1 MLLSCNASPIPFVL
15 FPVIMR
21 LLSLPILS
29 FSLCL
34 IFGGGALMGQSRSR
48 EHGWVGLRPLPRNE
62 LDHQA
67 NHGGSWKGTPTYA
80 EQKGNYPFVAQ
91 QIDVV
96 KGWLDGD
103 FKTKRMF
110 MEHYWGLGDDRDH
123 QDPAKNLL
131 IKSIR
136 DWEREGGVVEHILL
150 CREYRLAIHRGHQNA
165 KPGPFRED
173 TRILY
178 AEDLR
183 LIRKIFKQAH
193 DRGLTRQDNYKIM
206 MMVEHPS
213 FFATDERVKPIVDL
227 VDGIAYEAH
236 QFNRHWPLES
246 GWSQPAK
253 VIKGARWTI
262 DQGKDYVFYFG
273 PIIWKGEQIE
283 PPKTKEYEPFLERKW
298 LETYWAEGLPKQH
311 PRMHYY
317 LNTFP
322 HGCGRGRPVG
332 PESDPHSTLGFAKW
346 LIEEIKGPFQQEG
359 GR

>member
-1 MLLSCNASPIPFVL
+1 MTCNASLISFVSL
-15 FPVIMR
+15 HVIMR
-21 LLSLPILS
+21 FFSPLIAS
-29 FSLCL
+29 FSLLL
-34 IFGGGALMGQSRSR
+34 IFGGGLLRGQSRPGD
-48 EHGWVGLRPLPRNE
+48 HGWVGLRPLPRNQ

-67 NHGGSWKGTPTYA
+67 NHGGSWKGTPTYH
-80 EQKGNYPFVAQ
+80 EQKGNYPFVAR

-96 KGWLDGD
+96 KGWLEGD

-110 MEHYWGLGDDRDH
+110 MEHYCGLGGGRDH
-123 QDPAKNLL
+123 PDPAKNLL

-136 DWEREGGVVEHILL
+136 DWERKGGVVEHILL
-150 CREYRLAIHRGHQNA
+150 CREYRLAIHRGHQDA
-165 KPGPFRED
+165 KPGPFKED
-173 TRILY
+173 TRILS
-178 AEDLR
+178 AGDIR
-183 LIRKIFKQAH
+183 LIRKIFKESH
-193 DRGLTRQDNYKIM
+193 DRGLTKKDNYKIM
-206 MMVEHPS
+206 MMVEHPC
-213 FFATDERVKPIVDL
+213 FFATDPRVKPIVEL

-253 VIKGARWTI
+253 VIKGAQWTI
-262 DQGKDYVFYFG
+262 DQGKDYIFYFG
-273 PIIWKGEQIE
+273 PLIWKGEQIE
-283 PPKTKEYEPFLERKW
+283 PPTTKEYVPFLERKW
-298 LETYWAEGLPKQH
+298 LQTYWQEGLPKHH

-346 LIEEIKGPFQQEG
+346 LIEEIKGPFQQEE